1 MHCEIKAR
9 KTRGRP
15 IFQCRDWRHC
25 VLSSPSLS
33 LGLGQ
38 CTSFQRLTAFLNQ
51 IPRSRWVSILGITTQ
66 SPDST
71 LFTVVRSRART
82 IASIYT
88 SPECPFPW
96 RPIIHNLLF
105 GWAGP
110 REFKPKGELA
120 GADVSRNRQLARWR
134 YHHNTSH
141 VSQKIVM
148 LGSCP
153 SEAARTETRDDGA
166 MISACLRCIRGVR
179 SLVFHKRQGTLI

>member
-1 MHCEIKAR
+1 MSGLETLRLIISLAVVGTRAMHQLPETDGIFKPNTQVQMGLHLGNHDPESR
-9 KTRGRP
+9 LYPLYRGPFR
-15 IFQCRDWRHC
+15 
-25 VLSSPSLS
+25 
-33 LGLGQ
+33 
-38 CTSFQRLTAFLNQ
+38 T
-51 IPRSRWVSILGITTQ
+51 
-66 SPDST
+66 
-71 LFTVVRSRART
+71 RT

-96 RPIIHNLLF
+96 RPIIHNPLF
-105 GWAGP
+105 GWVGP

-120 GADVSRNRQLARWR
+120 GAEVSRNRQLARWR